1 MSGESRDQGQVRFGG
16 REQPA
21 VAAPLS
27 EALAQVGAN
36 GQDGGSVP
44 AAGEIHPSAA
54 TVSTAAVDWPALL
67 TAAREVRLRAHAPY
81 SRFAVGAAVLDEHGR
96 VHAGCNVENAAY
108 PQGWCAETSALAAM
122 VSSGGRQVRAVV
134 VVGEAA
140 EPVTPCGG
148 CRQKLREFA
157 ADDCPVVCA
166 DTVQQRA
173 RYTLG
178 QLLPASF
185 GPAHLGPQVDADG
198 VQSAGAASAR
208 SGDDPR

>member
-1 MSGESRDQGQVRFGG
+1 MSGESTHLDSVPSDGP
-16 REQPA
+16 QPTD
-21 VAAPLS
+21 
-27 EALAQVGAN
+27 VGAL
-36 GQDGGSVP
+36 SAEVP
-44 AAGEIHPSAA
+44 AQSDASPPGGGPSPAA
-54 TVSTAAVDWPALL
+54 SGIPSPAASSPAAAVDWPALL

-81 SRFAVGAAVLDEHGR
+81 SRFAVGAAVLDERGR

-166 DTVQQRA
+166 DTVRQRA